1 MEKCAETFQGPLA
14 PGAIT
19 ELRAAMRLVNNQCTE
34 AAVVLIGGE
43 LAAQI
48 NLAA

>member
-1 MEKCAETFQGPLA
+1 MEKCAEAFQGPLA

-19 ELRAAMRLVNNQCTE
+19 ALRAAMRLVNNQRTE
-34 AAVVLIGGE
+34 AAVVLIGEE